1 MKKFF
6 LMLLAIVG
14 LTMQAN
20 AITLTVVSGDKND
33 PNNNEGCQKLVDGN
47 FGTITEEAVKEF
59 QKHQMGRWH
68 QRGPEQVRG
77 AEGQRGHYTGLLCP
91 GDG

>member
-33 PNNNEGCQKLVDGN
+33 PNNNEGPN
-47 FGTITEEAVKEF
+47 
-59 QKHQMGRWH
+59 
-68 QRGPEQVRG
+68 G
-77 AEGQRGHYTGLLCP
+77 ATVSARARASTWC
-91 GDG
+91 

>member
-33 PNNNEGCQKLVDGN
+33 PNNNEGCQK
-47 FGTITEEAVKEF
+47 
-59 QKHQMGRWH
+59 